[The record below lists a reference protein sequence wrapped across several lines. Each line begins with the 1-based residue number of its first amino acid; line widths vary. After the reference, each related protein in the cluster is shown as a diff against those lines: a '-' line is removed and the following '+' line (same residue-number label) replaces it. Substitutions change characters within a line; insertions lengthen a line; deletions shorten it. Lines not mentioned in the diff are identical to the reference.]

1 MRLGGNIRS
10 SFGEW
15 RAIIAR
21 PETARS
27 LSRRQATVPPRLSRE
42 AGGSSL
48 LQSWSRPQCRGP
60 LGGACSAA
68 IARPIRIHTSCPSW
82 SPRPSLRSA
91 CRAASISASARTV
104 GSAGSRPAR
113 RHDRKCRVISACPA
127 LHSRALAPVELTLR
141 FMPSERPLVLHRI
154 QQTECLTLFDQA
166 SQARSAEPVGFG
178 FGVWPI
184 DPAGNSLPP
193 RRRGSAAPA

>member
-91 CRAASISASARTV
+91 CRAASISASAPHCRISRFAARQTSRSEMPRDFGMPSPAQPRT
-104 GSAGSRPAR
+104 
-113 RHDRKCRVISACPA
+113 SACGTDTA
-127 LHSRALAPVELTLR
+127 LHAKRASPRPPPDPADRVPDPLRPGVASAQRGAGRLR
-141 FMPSERPLVLHRI
+141 FWGMAHRSSR
-154 QQTECLTLFDQA
+154 Q
-166 SQARSAEPVGFG
+166 
-178 FGVWPI
+178 
-184 DPAGNSLPP
+184 
-193 RRRGSAAPA
+193 